1 MCPVFRLKREYRE
14 TVVFM
19 ETTGLDFRTD
29 VIMSIGAVGIV
40 GNTISVKDSLELFM
54 KQNF

>member
-1 MCPVFRLKREYRE
+1 
-14 TVVFM
+14 M

-54 KQNF
+54 KQNVLKEKRYLFMVF